1 MRSVTLLLALLA
13 LPTTAEAQERFR
25 NAVHIGAVD
34 SVWSATLE
42 EQRPYLV
49 YTPPS
54 YTDTTL
60 SPQAYPVL
68 YLLDGD
74 AHFHSVSGLVQI
86 LGTGVNGT
94 FMVPEM
100 IVVAIPN
107 TNRTRDLTPTHTSVG
122 FDGTSAPAFEASG
135 GNPAFFTFLRDE
147 LMPRIESEYRTAP
160 YRVFVG
166 HSFGGITTL
175 NALYTIPDALDAYVA
190 IDPSLWWDD
199 QVLLRKA
206 REYFETA
213 RLEGKALY
221 VAQANTLN
229 PDDTIPN
236 PHFSAIGQFDA
247 VMDAYD
253 RSGIRYA
260 FRYYDEDDHGSVPII
275 AEHDALRFVFDGYK
289 VPLQRVLADPPLL
302 ASHFREVSTRL
313 GKTFAPTE
321 GMLRLLG
328 RVALTQAQD
337 TTAALTFAEM
347 RAESYP
353 GSAGGHEFLGDV
365 WSAKGEVERARAA
378 YEQALA
384 RRPGDPDVL
393 RKLDELGG

>member
-13 LPTTAEAQERFR
+13 LPTDSGAQDRFR
-25 NAVHIGAVD
+25 NAVHIGTVD

-54 YTDTTL
+54 YSDTTL
-60 SPQAYPVL
+60 SPQRYPVL

-86 LGTGVNGT
+86 LATGVNGT
-94 FMVPEM
+94 FVVPEM

-107 TNRTRDLTPTHTSVG
+107 TNRTRDLTPTHTTVG
-122 FDGTSAPAFEASG
+122 FDGSPAPAFEVSG
-135 GNPAFFTFLRDE
+135 GNPAFYRFLEDE
-147 LMPRIESEYRTAP
+147 LIPRIESRYRTAP

-175 NALYTIPDALDAYVA
+175 NALYTMPDAFDAYVA
-190 IDPSLWWDD
+190 IDPSLWWDG

-206 REYFETA
+206 RAYFETA

-229 PDDTIPN
+229 PDDTI
-236 PHFSAIGQFDA
+236 GQFDA
-247 VMDAYD
+247 VMGAYD

-260 FRYYDEDDHGSVPII
+260 FRYYDRDDHGSVPII
-275 AEHDALRFVFDGYK
+275 AELDALRFVFDGYK

-302 ASHFREVSTRL
+302 ARHFRDVSARL

-328 RVALTQAQD
+328 GVALAQAQD
-337 TTAALTFAEM
+337 TTAALAFAEM
-347 RAESYP
+347 RAETYAGSP
-353 GSAGGHEFLGDV
+353 GAHEFLGDV
-365 WSAKGEVERARAA
+365 WSAKGDVGRARAA